1 MERNG
6 VSMPANVR
14 MAVEFRWGHLG
25 QVERDADGE
34 LSFPSTGYIPG
45 VYRFRVIGDGTER
58 HYIGEASEL
67 RRRFQQYRTPGS
79 SQQTNL
85 RLNRVFR
92 DHLEGGGRIEVDVAE
107 SVQLGSDG
115 RSPADLNE
123 ASVRKLVE
131 SAGIVA
137 GKTEGLATLNR

>member
-1 MERNG
+1 
-6 VSMPANVR
+6 
-14 MAVEFRWGHLG
+14 MAVEFRWRRLG
-25 QVERDADGE
+25 QVRRDADGE
-34 LSFPSTGYIPG
+34 LLFPSTGYVPG
-45 VYRFRVIGDGTER
+45 VYRFRVIGDGPER
-58 HYIGEASEL
+58 HYVGEASEL

-85 RLNRVFR
+85 RLNRLFR
-92 DHLEGGGRIEVDVAE
+92 DHLEGGGQVEVDVAE

-115 RSPADLNE
+115 RPAADLND

-137 GKTEGLATLNR
+137 GKAEGLATLNR